1 VRRIVGLA
9 YLLVWAWDEHR
20 QASRLRDEDPA
31 DRLVL
36 LLDEVE
42 SHLHPRWQRTL
53 LPALLG
59 VVSGLSKRMRVQIL
73 CTTHSPLVLASLEP
87 FFDEQIDRLFWFD
100 LRGNKVYFQQY
111 PWAKQGDV
119 ANWLTSDIF
128 GLRQARSKEA
138 ELVIEAAEK
147 YMGDA
152 AAEELPE
159 HLRTGEA
166 IEKELLHVL
175 PGDDPILIR
184 WRQATGRPFAKSRD
198 VRKATLAQRR

>member
-20 QASRLRDEDPA
+20 QTSRLLGRDPT

-53 LPALLG
+53 LPALFG
-59 VVSGLSKRMRVQIL
+59 VVNALNQRMHVQII

-87 FFDEQIDRLFWFD
+87 SFDEQLDRLFWFD

-111 PWAKQGDV
+111 AWAKQGDA

-128 GLRQARSKEA
+128 GLRQARSTEA
-138 ELVIEAAEK
+138 EIVIEAAEK
-147 YMGDA
+147 YMDDA
-152 AAEELPE
+152 PAEELPE
-159 HLRTGEA
+159 HLRTREA

-184 WRQATGRPFAKSRD
+184 WGLKTGAVHQA
-198 VRKATLAQRR
+198 